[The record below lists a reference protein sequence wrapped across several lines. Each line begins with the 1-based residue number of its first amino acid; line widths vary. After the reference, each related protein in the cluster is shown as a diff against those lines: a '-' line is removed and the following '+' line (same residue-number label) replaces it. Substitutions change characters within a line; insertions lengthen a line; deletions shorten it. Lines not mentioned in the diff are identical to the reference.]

1 MVGVCCGVIFSV
13 VVMNMD
19 WNDFQEE
26 SVYLAY
32 RSGSTVKGIHSKRN
46 LRLEPGIR
54 N

>member
-1 MVGVCCGVIFSV
+1 MGGVCCGVIFSV

-32 RSGSTVKGIHSKRN
+32 RSRSTVKGMQSKRN
-46 LRLEPGIR
+46 LRLKPGVR